1 MSPGTVGRNDP
12 CPCGS
17 GKKYKK
23 CCIGKEP
30 VARDSAPPPPRPDWT
45 DLSRAEHAKFE
56 EEVRRLDDLSN
67 GALDAIEGKRY
78 EDAERLC
85 DDLLREYPQMV
96 DGHDRLGMLR
106 EAQGRFAEAA
116 EHYAKVLAIIE
127 EEPDRHGPEMANLFR
142 QRRDEALRRA
152 RSPA

>member
-1 MSPGTVGRNDP
+1 MPPGVVGRNDP

-30 VARDSAPPPPRPDWT
+30 VARDSAPLPPTTWNE
-45 DLSRAEHAKFE
+45 LSVAEHARFE

-67 GALDAIEGKRY
+67 GAVDAIQAKRY
-78 EDAERLC
+78 EEAQRLC
-85 DDLLREYPQMV
+85 DELLREYPQMV

-116 EHYAKVLAIIE
+116 AEYAKALAIIAG
-127 EEPDRHGPEMANLFR
+127 EPDRHGPEMAGIFR
-142 QRRDEALRRA
+142 ERRDGALARA
-152 RSPA
+152 KQQA